1 MFARRAVT
9 AILIF
14 CAVVLAGVQPSAAD
28 SVVVPSGQFAP
39 LTANPYFALYG
50 IGEGIEWVPGEGSE
64 WIAGVDL
71 PARAQLR
78 TLVVY
83 CLDNVE
89 PNAIVRLFRLKGD
102 GAAPEEV
109 EVVVTGGTRS
119 KPGTG
124 FMADHHLQIAERVD
138 RHTYHYF
145 AQITLPPKPDDV
157 RGILRVNAVEVIY
170 DK

>member
-1 MFARRAVT
+1 MFTRRAVT
-9 AILIF
+9 TFMVL
-14 CAVVLAGVQPSAAD
+14 CVTMLAGVQPSLAD

-39 LTANPYFALYG
+39 LTTNPYFALYG
-50 IGEGIEWVPGEGSE
+50 IGEGIEWVPGEGSV

-71 PARAQLR
+71 PPRAQL
-78 TLVVY
+78 TSLVVY

-89 PNAIVRLFRLKGD
+89 PNAFVQLFKLKGD
-102 GAAPEEV
+102 GSPPKEM
-109 EVVVTGGTRS
+109 EVVVTGGTRA

-124 FMADHHLQIAERVD
+124 YFADDALRTEDRVD
-138 RHTYHYF
+138 RHVYHYF
-145 AQITLPPKPDDV
+145 VRITLPPKPDDV

>member
-9 AILIF
+9 ALLTL
-14 CAVVLAGVQPSAAD
+14 CAVLLAGAHPAAAD

-39 LTANPYFALYG
+39 LTTDPYFALYG

-71 PARAQLR
+71 PARAQFR
-78 TLVVY
+78 SLVVY

-89 PNAIVRLFRLKGD
+89 PNALVRLLRLKGD
-102 GAAPEEV
+102 GSSPEEL
-109 EVVVTGGTRS
+109 EVVVTGGTREQ
-119 KPGTG
+119 PGTG
-124 FMADHHLQIAERVD
+124 FMADHNLQLAERVD

-145 AQITLPPKPDDV
+145 VRITLPPKPDDV
-157 RGILRVNAVEVIY
+157 RGILRVNAVEVIF